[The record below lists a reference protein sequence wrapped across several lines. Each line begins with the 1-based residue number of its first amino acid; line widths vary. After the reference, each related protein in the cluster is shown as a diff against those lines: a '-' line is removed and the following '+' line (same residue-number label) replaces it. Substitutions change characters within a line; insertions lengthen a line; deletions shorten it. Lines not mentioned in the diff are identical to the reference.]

1 LRSGYGDYSIN
12 LLPDVTCFTPFINRA
27 ILVLQLVEIVI
38 AMSRIFRFARLLLT
52 LSMGFILLLTTACS
66 NPTIEG
72 ARPDNPPVQM
82 GGNNNPYEGSG
93 GSYDHSGM
101 KTEAPTQ
108 RNVSALPT
116 EQAVVPGQP
125 RLRLVS
131 NSVTYSLAAENEA
144 KLPYPGTGMENED
157 VYKVDLAEAEVKRQ
171 EAQQIPKEKQY
182 IVDRSDPNAK
192 ILERSVQAF
201 KSASEFL
208 NERSRAI

>member
-1 LRSGYGDYSIN
+1 
-12 LLPDVTCFTPFINRA
+12 
-27 ILVLQLVEIVI
+27 
-38 AMSRIFRFARLLLT
+38 MSRILRFSRLLLT
-52 LSMGFILLLTTACS
+52 LSMGLILLLTTACS
-66 NPTIEG
+66 SPTVEG
-72 ARPDNPPVQM
+72 ARPENPPVQM
-82 GGNNNPYEGSG
+82 GGNNNPYTGSG
-93 GSYDHSGM
+93 DGYDHSGM

-108 RNVSALPT
+108 RDVSALPA

-125 RLRLVS
+125 QRLVS
-131 NSVTYSLAAENEA
+131 NSRTHSLASENEA
-144 KLPYPGTGMENED
+144 KLPYSGTGMDNEG
-157 VYKVDLAEAEVKRQ
+157 VYKVDLAEAEAKRQ

>member
-1 LRSGYGDYSIN
+1 MQRFFAL
-12 LLPDVTCFTPFINRA
+12 FINRA
-27 ILVLQLVEIVI
+27 FLVFQSLQIEI
-38 AMSRIFRFARLLLT
+38 AMSRILRFARLLLT

-66 NPTIEG
+66 SPTLEG

-82 GGNNNPYEGSG
+82 GGNNNPYGGSG
-93 GSYDHSGM
+93 DGYEHSGM

-108 RNVSALPT
+108 RNVSALPA

-131 NSVTYSLAAENEA
+131 NSLTHSLASENEA
-144 KLPYPGTGMENED
+144 KLPYSGTGIDNEG
-157 VYKVDLAEAEVKRQ
+157 VYKVDLAESEAKRQ

-201 KSASEFL
+201 RSASEFL

>member
-1 LRSGYGDYSIN
+1 
-12 LLPDVTCFTPFINRA
+12 
-27 ILVLQLVEIVI
+27 
-38 AMSRIFRFARLLLT
+38 MSRILRFARLLLT
-52 LSMGFILLLTTACS
+52 LSMGFILLSTTACS
-66 NPTIEG
+66 SPTIEG

-82 GGNNNPYEGSG
+82 GGNNNFYEGSG
-93 GSYDHSGM
+93 DGYNHSGM

-108 RNVSALPT
+108 RSVSTLPAG
-116 EQAVVPGQP
+116 QAVTLGQP

-131 NSVTYSLAAENEA
+131 NSLTHSLASENEA
-144 KLPYPGTGMENED
+144 KLPYSGTGIDNEG
-157 VYKVDLAEAEVKRQ
+157 VYKVDFAEAEAKRQ

>member
-1 LRSGYGDYSIN
+1 
-12 LLPDVTCFTPFINRA
+12 
-27 ILVLQLVEIVI
+27 
-38 AMSRIFRFARLLLT
+38 MSRIVHFARLLLT

-66 NPTIEG
+66 SPTIEG

-93 GSYDHSGM
+93 DGYDHSGM

-108 RNVSALPT
+108 RNVSALPA
-116 EQAVVPGQP
+116 EQDVVPGQP
-125 RLRLVS
+125 QFRLVS
-131 NSVTYSLAAENEA
+131 NSLTHSLSAENEA
-144 KLPYPGTGMENED
+144 KLPYSGTGMDNEG
-157 VYKVDLAEAEVKRQ
+157 VYKVDLAEAEAKRQ